1 MGARRSEKAPEFG
14 EYGIRSLSPLMALR
28 ASAAAQTEKAGFQPS
43 ATFRDDCL
51 STAQADPESTAQ
63 ADPLQTFAPGFARAN
78 YLVIDGR

>member
-1 MGARRSEKAPEFG
+1 
-14 EYGIRSLSPLMALR
+14 MAQK

-63 ADPLQTFAPGFARAN
+63 ADP
-78 YLVIDGR
+78 